1 MKYYKNGGF
10 YDKEI
15 HGLSLAGGDEEQLEE
30 CWAAFIAD
38 AVEITDEYWE
48 ELISSQTKGFS
59 IAPDENGYP
68 VSVAPPK
75 KTLDELKDTAVNMLW
90 RNYKIHQQKY
100 VDAEDLTLA
109 TLCASQGSVKGSAVQ
124 LWVMN
129 LWAQYYTVRDAI
141 SEAGTEEELS
151 ALDLTAESYG
161 EPPYTI
167 RELNEEAAAFLVNSG
182 DKE

>member
-15 HGLSLAGGDEEQLEE
+15 HGLVLAGGDAEQLEE
-30 CWAAFIAD
+30 CWAVFIAD

-48 ELISSQTKGFS
+48 ELISSQAMGYS

-68 VSVAPPK
+68 VAVAPPE
-75 KTLDELKDTAVNMLW
+75 KTLDELKTQVVNRLW
-90 RNYKIHQQKY
+90 RNYKTYQQKY

-109 TLCASQGSVKGSAVQ
+109 TLCASQGSAKGSAVQ

-141 SEAGTEEELS
+141 TAAGTS
-151 ALDLTAESYG
+151 DALAAIDLTAESYG

-167 RELNEEAAAFLVNSG
+167 RELNEEAAAFLANS
-182 DKE
+182 